1 MAAQWR
7 KINHRR
13 WPYNQYCRDH
23 SRAHKLAKNDA
34 GYYLRMDSTR
44 ATLQFKLQ
52 AFWKGKETV
61 STRLTREGGE
71 KTIVDV
77 ENLQHQE
84 KAVLEEGDKNQ
95 WMIADQS
102 STIQVANLTIEEIR
116 RQNSDLLTEVRRAGR
131 RFLELGN

>member
-1 MAAQWR
+1 M
-7 KINHRR
+7 
-13 WPYNQYCRDH
+13 
-23 SRAHKLAKNDA
+23 
-34 GYYLRMDSTR
+34 

-61 STRLTREGGE
+61 STWLTREGGE
-71 KTIVDV
+71 KTMVDV

-84 KAVLEEGDKNQ
+84 KEVLEERDKNQ
-95 WMIADQS
+95 QMIADQS